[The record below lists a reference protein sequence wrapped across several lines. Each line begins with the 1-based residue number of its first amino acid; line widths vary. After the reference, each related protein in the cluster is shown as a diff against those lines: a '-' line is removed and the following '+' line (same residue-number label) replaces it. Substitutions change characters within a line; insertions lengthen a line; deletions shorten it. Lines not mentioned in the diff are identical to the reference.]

1 MIGQIFADT
10 ALLFGGSGKW
20 WFMNILTNPHADFC
34 LLLNTCINMA
44 AAKLPNRK
52 STATRASFLWTF
64 RSSAVIRTSDRNPS
78 SSFTNN
84 SHWPGEHGHSSP
96 LSILR
101 QELFP
106 SRLRETSYWMFAA
119 TPLACWWRLTEK
131 WVRGAYLDDGDIKKA
146 LQKLAE

>member
-1 MIGQIFADT
+1 MIGQIFTDT
-10 ALLFGGSGKW
+10 APLFGGSGKW

-34 LLLNTCINMA
+34 QLLNTCENMA
-44 AAKLPNRK
+44 PAKSPDRK
-52 STATRASFLWTF
+52 STATKSFFSF
-64 RSSAVIRTSDRNPS
+64 RSSAVIRTSDRNLS

-84 SHWPGEHGHSSP
+84 SHWPGEHGHSSL

-131 WVRGAYLDDGDIKKA
+131 WLRGAYLDDGDIKKA